1 MPPTEGFGENTIGT
15 CWKTISRWVSSNWLT
30 PTLALA
36 SPFFYLI
43 QTHSISHF
51 IQHIPRDGIWEVA
64 YMNISD
70 RKEEIVS
77 AKTIPLPSF
86 LSSYLA
92 KKDQPSVTDMRS
104 AWVTWCS
111 PSHCY
116 YFCSTGF
123 ELATFGFE
131 SNTLNHW
138 V

>member
-1 MPPTEGFGENTIGT
+1 MPSIEGLGENTIGIY
-15 CWKTISRWVSSNWLT
+15 WKTISKWVPSNWLT

-36 SPFFYLI
+36 SSFFDLI

-51 IQHIPRDGIWEVA
+51 IQHIPRDGMWEVA
-64 YMNISD
+64 YMNISY

-77 AKTIPLPSF
+77 AKTMPLPSF
-86 LSSYLA
+86 LISYLA
-92 KKDQPSVTDMRS
+92 KKEQSSVTDIRS
-104 AWVTWCS
+104 ASVTWCS
-111 PSHCY
+111 PFHCY

-123 ELATFGFE
+123 ELVTFGFE